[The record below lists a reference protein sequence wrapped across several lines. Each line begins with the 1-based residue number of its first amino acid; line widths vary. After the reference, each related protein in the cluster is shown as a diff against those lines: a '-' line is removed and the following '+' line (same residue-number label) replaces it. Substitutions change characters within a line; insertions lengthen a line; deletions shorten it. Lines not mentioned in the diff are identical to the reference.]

1 MDAVRQQVT
10 QLRDGWK
17 TVYDMLL
24 ANPNVAAPHL
34 EAISAEQINE
44 VIDGVVWW
52 LDRAKAPKG
61 FAPRF
66 HLAKSVASTSL
77 STALTALRNVQAGQY
92 NHLPTLVTALNQ
104 VTSALHSLVASS
116 DPDEARQHIASL
128 GVEMSEKLALLD
140 TAQRELKEKVEAL
153 QEASKVAEE
162 ITAKGQAIQQSHDSV
177 VATVER
183 ITATQTKA
191 DEILEAIREDEDA
204 TSKLKDAATEI
215 EKRNANLATE
225 IEEKSETLANL
236 QTESQK
242 QSELIASL
250 LPQAASAGLASS
262 FAGRVRQLEWTKWMW
277 MGIFIVTVLG
287 LAVFAWQI
295 VKIPQANTEQI
306 WSHVLHRLPLASPLI
321 WLAWF
326 SAIQYGN
333 TLRVQE
339 DYAFKEA
346 TSKAFEGYRRHMEHL
361 SSVDLKEG
369 NTAMTMLSAKTIHIL
384 GHEPLRILAKS
395 ERDVSPTHALAE
407 LLSARAAAV
416 KTHLFQEIEE
426 RAKVTQ
432 PAKYFFFNSFEN
444 CGREISLVLNRA
456 SAKQILRFN
465 DTHRDST
472 RNET

>member
-1 MDAVRQQVT
+1 MDAVRQQVAE
-10 QLRDGWK
+10 LRDGWK
-17 TVYDMLL
+17 TVYDTVL
-24 ANPNVAAPHL
+24 ANPAVAAPHL
-34 EAISAEQINE
+34 ERISAEQINE
-44 VIDGVVWW
+44 LIEGVVWW

-77 STALTALRNVQAGQY
+77 STALTALRNIQAGQY
-92 NHLPTLVTALNQ
+92 NHLPTLVVALNQ
-104 VTSALHSLVASS
+104 VTSALHSLLAAS
-116 DPDEARQHIASL
+116 DRDELRDYIASL
-128 GVEMSEKLALLD
+128 GTEMSEKLALVD
-140 TAQRELKEKVEAL
+140 TAQRELKQKVDTL
-153 QEASKVAEE
+153 KDASKAGEE
-162 ITAKGQAIQQSHDSV
+162 IIAKAEAIQRSHDSA
-177 VATVER
+177 VATLND

-191 DEILEAIREDEDA
+191 SGVLAAIRKDEEA
-204 TSKLKDAATEI
+204 TTKLKDDATEI
-215 EKRNANLATE
+215 QKRNAELASNLE
-225 IEEKSETLANL
+225 QQSNELGKLHQESE
-236 QTESQK
+236 K
-242 QSELIASL
+242 QSELINSL

-287 LAVFAWQI
+287 LALFAWQI

-346 TSKAFEGYRRHMEHL
+346 TSKAFEGYRSHMEHL

-369 NTAMTMLSAKTIHIL
+369 NTAMTMLSAKTIDIL

-407 LLSARAAAV
+407 LLSAKAV
-416 KTHLFQEIEE
+416 SIKTHLFQEIED
-426 RAKVTQ
+426 RAKVAA
-432 PAKYFFFNSFEN
+432 PGK
-444 CGREISLVLNRA
+444 
-456 SAKQILRFN
+456 
-465 DTHRDST
+465 
-472 RNET
+472 